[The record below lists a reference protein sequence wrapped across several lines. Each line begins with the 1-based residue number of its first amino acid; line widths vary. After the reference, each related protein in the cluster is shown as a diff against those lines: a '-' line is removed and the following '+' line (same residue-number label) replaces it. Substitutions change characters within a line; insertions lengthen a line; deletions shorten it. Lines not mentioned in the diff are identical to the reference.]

1 MSPGGRKRW
10 LRGYELVLVA
20 VVFLHG
26 CGSGGSGGDSTPPPR
41 LASISVSPDT
51 VTLEAIDA
59 TAQLG
64 ATARDT
70 SGNTMAAVFSWNS
83 ADPTVVTV
91 SADGLVTSRDN
102 GMTTV
107 TVTSGS
113 VTASVPVTVEQRV
126 ADLVTVSDSV
136 TMDALGTTVQLDATA
151 QDANGHEVSAE
162 FRWSSSD
169 DLVATVDA
177 GGLVTANGNGTAV
190 VTVTSGAFSAPVT
203 VTVSLVPLYPG
214 IVLTPARVLLEA
226 FDATLQLQADV
237 FDADGNPVSA
247 ELSWA
252 SSDPSVATV
261 DATGRVVA
269 RRNGVSEITADTG
282 DLSGSSRVTVEQRI
296 RGMDAQPPT
305 SPSDPVRFASIGE
318 TVQFSVQATD
328 FNGHLIDGI
337 TFAGRSSDPDIVA
350 IDENLLATA
359 IGNGRTIIA
368 FVSSREETIF
378 GGVAVRQAAHTIDIQ
393 PHSMTLIEPNQ
404 THQFVANVKDANG
417 HPLPAEFISWGSVDR
432 RVADVDGNGLV
443 TVRGNGETDIRI
455 LTQEGATASAT
466 VRAQLEVTCE
476 AGPRNPI
483 ITGIETAP
491 LVEGASFT
499 VRGAGFCGDASG
511 NLVTVDGTVADIAAA
526 SESALT
532 AIVPQFDCLPARSV
546 ALTVTAGAE
555 RAIRAVRLR
564 PDEPVIS
571 MPVGQQVVLDANAE
585 ECIQFAESAESE
597 AYLVGVQSTVLTT
610 TREVTNVRLIATTAS
625 AESAPAISLRN
636 RRTAWNIVP
645 HNSPTSVSSFT
656 HSMTVGTDEQEFVD
670 SVPVDTALSTDIGV
684 PAATGKIEFPRYGD
698 VETIPELG
706 DIVTLPG
713 SSFDWLVYRIGTH
726 ALWLVNMSEFE
737 VIDGKY
743 SGRIEELSN
752 SFDRDIYPAVVD
764 YFGVP
769 ELGRLGRVVIS
780 IPGEFGGAYQ
790 VGNAG
795 RVWTMI
801 QIAVLHSRSTLA
813 HELTHVVQASVLW
826 RGQVSRADAPRWFRE
841 GQAQL
846 GSEIFGLAVSNR
858 HSGQNYGASV
868 AREQRFPGDRA
879 WGLNFHFIG
888 NFFGGDHPERPQE
901 CSWFVG
907 DPTPCDGYQL
917 YYAVGWSLLRWL
929 TDQYGRSYPGGE
941 RELHRELMREPA
953 EYAETIERLLE
964 EPMGTLLA
972 RWAAALYVDDRI
984 ANVDPTL
991 QFTSWNFWDI
1001 YRDDPERLMPL
1012 EITFSTQEQTAR
1024 IRDGSIWYMRVA
1036 GDRRPATAF
1045 RVRDRIDGLLPDEIM
1060 VWVVRLQ

>member
-151 QDANGHEVSAE
+151 QDANGHEVSAELDWASDDPTVATVDADGVVTAHNVGTTSVTATRGSFSASVAVTVQQRLAGVTVSTDAVSLEALDETAQLHAAGHDANGHAMSTVFRWSSSDASVTTVDASGLVTAKTNGTAIVTVTSGSFSASVAVTVQQRLAGVTVSTDAVSLEALDETAQLHAAGQDANGLAMSAE

-743 SGRIEELSN
+743 SGASRNYRTASTGISTQPWLTTSGFPN
-752 SFDRDIYPAVVD
+752 SA
-764 YFGVP
+764 
-769 ELGRLGRVVIS
+769 
-780 IPGEFGGAYQ
+780 
-790 VGNAG
+790 
-795 RVWTMI
+795 
-801 QIAVLHSRSTLA
+801 
-813 HELTHVVQASVLW
+813 
-826 RGQVSRADAPRWFRE
+826 
-841 GQAQL
+841 
-846 GSEIFGLAVSNR
+846 
-858 HSGQNYGASV
+858 ASV
-868 AREQRFPGDRA
+868 ASSYRYPESLAVPTKLVTPVA
-879 WGLNFHFIG
+879 
-888 NFFGGDHPERPQE
+888 FGR
-901 CSWFVG
+901 
-907 DPTPCDGYQL
+907 
-917 YYAVGWSLLRWL
+917 
-929 TDQYGRSYPGGE
+929 
-941 RELHRELMREPA
+941 
-953 EYAETIERLLE
+953 
-964 EPMGTLLA
+964 
-972 RWAAALYVDDRI
+972 
-984 ANVDPTL
+984 
-991 QFTSWNFWDI
+991 
-1001 YRDDPERLMPL
+1001 
-1012 EITFSTQEQTAR
+1012 
-1024 IRDGSIWYMRVA
+1024 
-1036 GDRRPATAF
+1036 
-1045 RVRDRIDGLLPDEIM
+1045 
-1060 VWVVRLQ
+1060 